1 MEQYKSEAEYIN
13 ALEARSLLP
22 EGFRCSTELV
32 DFFPEEKPVEKPYRM
47 NLSLIALDQPSPLF
61 GAVFTKNAFPGAPI
75 KIGREILK
83 QSTVKGVL
91 INNKVANVGA
101 QGGRSASQRLLDRLA
116 GLMGGSI
123 FFPASTG
130 VIGWKLPVEQM
141 LPAIPSL
148 VEKLNGGSVLPVAKA
163 IMTTDAFPKVR
174 CVSAGEGRI
183 VGIAKGAGMIEPNM
197 ATMLVFLLTDISIPR
212 GALRRLLR
220 ICADETFNRITV
232 DGDQSTSD
240 AVYLFSS
247 GRKAYPGE
255 REFRK
260 GLLSVCGKL
269 AGDIVR
275 NGEGTTHVIRT
286 TVREAPNKAVALGA
300 ARNVVNSPLVK
311 TAIFGNDP
319 NVGRLLS
326 SLGDYFGSINMKLNL
341 SYLSVAI
348 GGVTVFDN
356 GSFTINHEKEIS
368 LSQYLEKCGLSGN
381 RRYPAHDR
389 TVDIEIGM
397 GRGNARATLLGSDLS
412 CGYVKEN
419 AEYRS

>member
-275 NGEGTTHVIRT
+275 NGEGTTHVIRA

-368 LSQYLEKCGLSGN
+368 LSQYLEKCGLSEN